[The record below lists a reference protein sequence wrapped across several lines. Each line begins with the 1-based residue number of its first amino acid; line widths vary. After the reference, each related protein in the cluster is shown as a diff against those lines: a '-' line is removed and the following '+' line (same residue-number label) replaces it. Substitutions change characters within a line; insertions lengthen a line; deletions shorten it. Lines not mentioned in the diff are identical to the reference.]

1 MERGVEEKWLEART
15 NLLALVG
22 GHESVRC
29 FIPGWEPVDLATGLR
44 WLQASIYEGF
54 QVGYERADDGTG
66 MAIRFE
72 ISEL

>member
-1 MERGVEEKWLEART
+1 MERGVEDKWLEARA
-15 NLLALVG
+15 NLLALIG

-29 FIPGWEPVDLATGLR
+29 LIPGWEPADLATGLR

-54 QVGYERADDGTG
+54 HVGFERADDDAG
-66 MAIRFE
+66 MTIRFV